1 MRLANKVALITGGA
15 SGFGEATAIL
25 FSEEKA
31 KVAIADIDGAKG
43 EEVVKRIRK
52 EGGDAIF
59 VQTDVSRITDVKNM
73 IDTTLRAFGGLNILF
88 SNAGA
93 PLPYIKIEEIE
104 ESHWDKILS
113 VNLKG
118 VFLCAQCAIPIM
130 KKQGGGVIIN
140 TASIAGARPRPG
152 GSLVYGTSK
161 GAVIVLTQ
169 YLALELAPYKIR
181 VNSISPVAADTP
193 FLTKLTAATDFAET
207 KKAIIGT
214 IPLGRLAEAKDVAF
228 TALFLASDE
237 SSLITGINLFVDGG
251 RGI

>member
-15 SGFGEATAIL
+15 SGFGEETAIL
-25 FSEEKA
+25 FSKEKA
-31 KVAIADIDGAKG
+31 KVVVADIDKEKG
-43 EEVVKRIRK
+43 EEVVKKIKK
-52 EGGDAIF
+52 EGGDSVF
-59 VQTDVSRITDVKNM
+59 VQANVSRASDVKKM
-73 IDTTLRAFGGLNILF
+73 IDVAAQTFGGLDILF

-93 PLPYIKIEEIE
+93 PLHYLKLEEIE
-104 ESHWDKILS
+104 ESHWDKIMD

-118 VFLCAQCAIPIM
+118 VFLCAQCAVPVM

-140 TASIAGARPRPG
+140 TASIAGVRPRPG
-152 GSLVYGTSK
+152 GSMVYGTSK

-169 YLALELAPYKIR
+169 YLALELAPFKIR

-193 FLTKLTAATDFAET
+193 FLPKLTAATDFATT

-214 IPLGRLAEAKDVAF
+214 IPLGRLAEAKDIAY

-237 SSLITGINLFVDGG
+237 SSLITGVNLLVDGG